1 MAGSAQSQV
10 KQHARRGEAFAQRHE
25 QGLRKL
31 GRVGVAAEGVVY
43 LLIGWLAAQ
52 VALGGASTS
61 ADSSGALAQIAQQP
75 FGTVLLVVLAVGFGA
90 LLLWQVVEVVTEDEL
105 PHRARA
111 VVKGVAAAALGFS
124 CVRFAT
130 GGGSSSGS
138 QQQTVTQRVLEAPGG
153 AVLVVLVGLAVVV
166 VGVVTAVKGLKGD
179 FEDKIEGT
187 LSPALRRLGM
197 AGKLARGIAFAVLGV
212 LVALSATGDTG
223 KSRGLDAAFHEIAA
237 QPYGVVLLLVVAAGV
252 IAFGVF
258 QLVTAHRRTRA

>member
-1 MAGSAQSQV
+1 MPDSARSQV
-10 KQHARRGEAFAQRHE
+10 REHARRGEAFAQRHE
-25 QGLRKL
+25 HGLRL
-31 GRVGVAAEGVVY
+31 VGRAGVAAEGVVY
-43 LLIGWLAAQ
+43 LLVGWLAAQ

-61 ADSSGALAQIAQQP
+61 ADSSGAMAQIAAQP
-75 FGTVLLVVLAVGFGA
+75 FGSVLLVVLAVGFAA
-90 LLLWQVVEVVTEDEL
+90 LLLWQVVEVVTEDETS
-105 PHRARA
+105 HRLRA

-130 GGGSSSGS
+130 GSGSSSAS
-138 QQQTVTQRVLEAPGG
+138 QQQTLTQRVLEAPGG
-153 AVLVVLVGLAVVV
+153 AVLVVLVGVAVVV

-179 FEDKIEGT
+179 FEDKIEGS
-187 LSPALRRLGM
+187 LSPALRRLGK

-252 IAFGVF
+252 IAFGLF
-258 QLVTAHRRTRA
+258 QLVTAHRRVRA